1 MCCPTLR
8 ELPAPAKHKT
18 GWPWTEEVERL
29 PDKMPD
35 GRPWPKISIVTPS
48 YNQGQF
54 IEETIRSVLLQGYPN
69 LEYIIIDGGST
80 DNSVEIIKKYSPWLT
95 YWVSEPDRGQSH
107 AINKGLTHCTGEV
120 FNWINSD
127 DLLCPGALRAVA
139 TAWAKKAG
147 TIIAGPVVD
156 FKQDGT
162 ENVIV
167 PNALTLQNFL
177 SKKKARVNSWMWHQP
192 GTYLPLSQVKEVGGL
207 REDICFTMD
216 HLLMIDLLETC
227 EVVYIPETLARFRL
241 HDNSKTTVVGH
252 FQFGLERVEAL
263 RASDRFHKYVT
274 TDELRE
280 ENVSSLISCGAMAR
294 RSRQYAL
301 ALKYIVKGILISP
314 WLVMRELHRRKFF
327 SRLFRKIGRMLLNAS
342 RVWGYQ
348 RHKT

>member
-8 ELPAPAKHKT
+8 ELPAPAKDKT
-18 GWPWTEEVERL
+18 GWPWTEESERL

-95 YWVSEPDRGQSH
+95 YWVSEPDRGQSQ
-107 AINKGLTHCTGEV
+107 AINKGLAHCTGEV

-162 ENVIV
+162 ENVVV

-177 SKKKARVNSWMWHQP
+177 SRKKARVNSWMWHQP

-216 HLLMIDLLETC
+216 HLLMIDLLKRC
-227 EVVYIPETLARFRL
+227 KVVYISETLARFRL

-263 RASDRFHKYVT
+263 RASDRFYTSVMA
-274 TDELRE
+274 DELRE

-327 SRLFRKIGRMLLNAS
+327 SRLFRKIGRMLLNAG